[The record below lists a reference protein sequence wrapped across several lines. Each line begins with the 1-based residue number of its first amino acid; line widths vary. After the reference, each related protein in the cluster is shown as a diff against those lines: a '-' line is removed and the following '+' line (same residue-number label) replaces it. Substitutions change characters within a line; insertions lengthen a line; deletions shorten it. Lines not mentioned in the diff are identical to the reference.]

1 VGIGERQG
9 RDADAGQ
16 LRQCDGSSGRV
27 AARMRIGRLLMR
39 GCPE

>member
-9 RDADAGQ
+9 RDPGLQ